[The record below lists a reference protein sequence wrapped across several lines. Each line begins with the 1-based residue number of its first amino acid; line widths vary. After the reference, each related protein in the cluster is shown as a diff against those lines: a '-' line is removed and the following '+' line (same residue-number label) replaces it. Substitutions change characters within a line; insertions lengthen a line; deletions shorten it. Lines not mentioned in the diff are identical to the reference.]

1 MKKRLMSLLL
11 SAAMIFSMAVVPA
24 GASENITLTVDS
36 VSAMPGEEVDVN
48 VSISGMSSSIG
59 SFGFSV
65 AYDNES
71 LEVVNPSAPV
81 TVGTAWVGLIM
92 YGVDN
97 GEAVN
102 VGCMSTAGSF
112 TGNGV
117 IATLKFKVKDTVS
130 VNAVDLTATIT
141 EINMPDY
148 SECTS
153 ERTAVDGK
161 IDIIYPATATTGEP
175 QQTSITSAILNGSYT
190 ALDGVT
196 VSASGIKWGT
206 AEDALNNTV
215 DFGAEVTGTEGSTIY
230 YQAYATVAG
239 VDYVGEIK
247 SITLDGPK
255 ASEIEIAGAESITV
269 TLADSQTTYTAA
281 VKDQFGAD
289 YAADVTWSMDAY
301 EGVSIDNGVVTV
313 TKDAQSGTVTITA
326 TAGEASDTFDI
337 TITRPAPVVSEITIA
352 ADDSINVPTAAVGEA
367 TVELTATGVDQFN
380 ETITLT
386 DVDWSI
392 SKADGV
398 SIKDNVITVTNKAAA
413 GTVTVT
419 AKVGKVEDTFEL
431 TINKAASAATAIEIS
446 GSEKGD
452 IMPDQANTLTYTAV
466 VTDQFGDV
474 MTPAI
479 TWTTNSADVTI
490 ADGVLTIPALI
501 KSQTVTITAAVDSIS
516 DTFDVALTRLGAVA
530 DKVEIS
536 GSSALTLPDLA
547 TKTVTASFSAVVT
560 DNYGDVMPGAE
571 IEWAVPMMDGVSIA
585 EDGTLTVTTEAGEV
599 DFTVYAQCNMAR
611 GEFPVSIKKAA
622 SVATAISFAEDTA
635 TMTIPTDD
643 NNKVETFTAAVTD
656 QYGVEMPAEIAY
668 TFATADEFVTADKN
682 TVTVKKGATAGTTYT
697 LTATS
702 GTLTDTLTITV
713 VNIEINWDYTVATDA
728 VYGDS
733 WSDIVKLGKNGSAS
747 LEGNTV
753 AGKFEIVDADVVPGA
768 GEQPFT
774 LKFISDDGVYVVTKT
789 DVANIAK
796 QVVTVKWT
804 GYKGLTYGDPI
815 NINATSDVELTTSEV
830 KSNAGT
836 HTVTASIAKAS
847 DAANYELD
855 DTAALEYTIAKAKAT
870 ITVPAQTIR
879 ASKTSE
885 QLAAQIGTIQ
895 ADGVNGE
902 KLDGILTVTDD
913 ISGKTPSTKAQKV
926 KVSFAHTN
934 ENYETPV
941 SGTVMVTFT
950 EGDPQEI
957 SVNSVNATYG
967 DAAVANAATVTKG
980 GTGAITYASD
990 NDSVATVADD
1000 GSVNIV
1006 GVGTATVTVTVAAE
1020 GDWAETSTTYAVT
1033 VAPKAVTVSGITAA
1047 DKVYDATTDAVVDV
1061 TNAVVEGKVGEDDV
1075 TVASAKGAFADANV
1089 GEGKD
1094 VAITDIVLTGAAV
1107 KNYVLSDA
1115 AVSAT
1120 AKITKADPTIEFE
1133 GLKQKPGNVEAVTA
1147 VVTPASE
1154 GVTVVVEYYIAP
1166 VEEVA
1171 CDHVGDK
1178 LCTTDGS
1185 ACQHTD
1191 CGCSYVA
1198 PADGYW
1204 TTDVSL
1210 IQEKGEY
1217 PVRAYTEGDAN
1228 LNAITVENAVTDT
1241 LVVKKSSSGGG
1252 GGSVVEPPVV
1262 EPEISFADVTEDDWF
1277 YDYVIEAVE
1286 NGLFAGTDEDHF
1298 SPDMQMNRAM
1308 MVTVMAALEFGA
1320 EGAPEGE
1327 SDFTDLTADWYKNA
1341 VAWAADEKVTA
1352 GISDTEFGPDLAL
1365 TREQV
1370 AVFLYAY
1377 AQLKGYDVSSGSI
1390 NDIVSF
1396 NDIADLSDWATTAMQ
1411 WACAEGLLEGTPEG
1425 DLLPKAVATRAQVA
1439 VILTNFEK
1447 MIND

>member
-11 SAAMIFSMAVVPA
+11 TAAMIVSMVVVPVA
-24 GASENITLTVDS
+24 AADPTTLTVGS
-36 VSAMPGEEVDVN
+36 GSAMPGQDIVIPVNITNVGDQKISSLGYVVGYDHNYMTVKSVTHANSTWPHGMFMPNSNTAGTIKVGDMSMPGSEYTGDNEMLTVTFTLAQEIPATVTELPITITVDQIMVSGVN
-48 VSISGMSSSIG
+48 IKD
-59 SFGFSV
+59 SV
-65 AYDNES
+65 A
-71 LEVVNPSAPV
+71 
-81 TVGTAWVGLIM
+81 TV
-92 YGVDN
+92 
-97 GEAVN
+97 
-102 VGCMSTAGSF
+102 AGSVE
-112 TGNGV
+112 V
-117 IATLKFKVKDTVS
+117 IF
-130 VNAVDLTATIT
+130 
-141 EINMPDY
+141 
-148 SECTS
+148 
-153 ERTAVDGK
+153 
-161 IDIIYPATATTGEP
+161 PATATTGEP

-215 DFGAEVTGTEGSTIY
+215 DFGAEVTGTKGSTIY

-326 TAGEASDTFDI
+326 TAGEASDTFEIAID
-337 TITRPAPVVSEITIA
+337 RPAPEANEVAITAGASEITLPSLA
-352 ADDSINVPTAAVGEA
+352 EQTTTA
-367 TVELTATGVDQFN
+367 
-380 ETITLT
+380 
-386 DVDWSI
+386 
-392 SKADGV
+392 
-398 SIKDNVITVTNKAAA
+398 
-413 GTVTVT
+413 
-419 AKVGKVEDTFEL
+419 
-431 TINKAASAATAIEIS
+431 
-446 GSEKGD
+446 
-452 IMPDQANTLTYTAV
+452 TYTAEV
-466 VTDQFGDV
+466 KDQFGLV
-474 MTPAI
+474 MED
-479 TWTTNSADVTI
+479 AD
-490 ADGVLTIPALI
+490 
-501 KSQTVTITAAVDSIS
+501 IS
-516 DTFDVALTRLGAVA
+516 
-530 DKVEIS
+530 
-536 GSSALTLPDLA
+536 
-547 TKTVTASFSAVVT
+547 
-560 DNYGDVMPGAE
+560 
-571 IEWAVPMMDGVSIA
+571 WAVPMMDGVSIA

-599 DFTVYAQCNMAR
+599 DFTVYAQCDMAR

-713 VNIEINWDYTVATDA
+713 VDIDIVWDYTVATDA
-728 VYGDS
+728 VYGDT
-733 WSDIVKLGKNGSAS
+733 WADIVTINSVSAS
-747 LEGNTV
+747 LGGDPVDGEP
-753 AGKFEIVDADVVPGA
+753 EIVDADIVPGA
-768 GEQPFT
+768 GEQTFT

-836 HTVTASIAKAS
+836 HTVTASIAKTS

-990 NDSVATVADD
+990 NESVATVAAD

-1061 TNAVVEGKVGEDDV
+1061 TNAVVEDKVDEDDV

-1252 GGSVVEPPVV
+1252 GSVVEPPVV

-1320 EGAPEGE
+1320 EGAPVGE

-1396 NDIADLSDWATTAMQ
+1396 NDIADLSGWATTAMQ

>member
-326 TAGEASDTFDI
+326 TAGEASDTFEIAID
-337 TITRPAPVVSEITIA
+337 RPAPEANEVAITAGASEITLPSLA
-352 ADDSINVPTAAVGEA
+352 EQTTTA
-367 TVELTATGVDQFN
+367 
-380 ETITLT
+380 
-386 DVDWSI
+386 
-392 SKADGV
+392 
-398 SIKDNVITVTNKAAA
+398 
-413 GTVTVT
+413 
-419 AKVGKVEDTFEL
+419 
-431 TINKAASAATAIEIS
+431 
-446 GSEKGD
+446 
-452 IMPDQANTLTYTAV
+452 TYTAEV
-466 VTDQFGDV
+466 KDQFGLV
-474 MTPAI
+474 MED
-479 TWTTNSADVTI
+479 AD
-490 ADGVLTIPALI
+490 
-501 KSQTVTITAAVDSIS
+501 IS
-516 DTFDVALTRLGAVA
+516 
-530 DKVEIS
+530 
-536 GSSALTLPDLA
+536 
-547 TKTVTASFSAVVT
+547 
-560 DNYGDVMPGAE
+560 
-571 IEWAVPMMDGVSIA
+571 WAVPMMDGVSIA

-599 DFTVYAQCNMAR
+599 DFTVYAQCDTAR

-643 NNKVETFTAAVTD
+643 NNKVDTFTAVVTD
-656 QYGVEMPAEIAY
+656 QYGAEMDVKVDYSFAPAVPTQDTAGVSAY
-668 TFATADEFVTADKN
+668 NN
-682 TVTVKKGATAGTTYT
+682 TVTVTKDAVADNSYI

-702 GTLTDTLTITV
+702 GSLTDTLTITV
-713 VNIEINWDYTVATDA
+713 VDIEIVWDYTVATDA
-728 VYGDS
+728 VYGDT
-733 WSDIVKLGKNGSAS
+733 WADIVTINSVSAS
-747 LEGNTV
+747 LGGDPVDGEP
-753 AGKFEIVDADVVPGA
+753 EIVDADIVPGA
-768 GEQPFT
+768 GEQTFT

-980 GTGAITYASD
+980 GTGAITYVSD

-1120 AKITKADPTIEFE
+1120 ANITKADPTIEFE

-1396 NDIADLSDWATTAMQ
+1396 NDIADLSGWATTAMQ